1 MVEPPSFIITTFA
14 AKIVPSQ
21 LIELL
26 TPPLTFGTL
35 RMPKLFTTL
44 EQPYW
49 ADARTFHINDFMT
62 VAVMPYYLQAASQ
75 SLSFTNFDS
84 YF

>member
-1 MVEPPSFIITTFA
+1 MAEAPNHIITTFA

-21 LIELL
+21 LIEQL

-35 RMPKLFTTL
+35 RMLVLVATL

-49 ADARTFHINDFMT
+49 ADARTFHINNLVI
-62 VAVMPYYLQAASQ
+62 VAAMPYYSLADSQ
-75 SLSFTNFDS
+75 S
-84 YF
+84 